1 VTQRGEFSLVETAR
15 DTWSRTEDGWK
26 LTDHVPLASRYEG
39 PAADPEVTQA
49 VAADVKRFAKPLG
62 GLHPLRAAAACVAV
76 HRGDLPE
83 GSGETVL
90 AAAGIPVFVLQLAR
104 VPAETALGRW
114 LGEPH
119 LFDGQP
125 ATLAKNCDAVVFLEV
140 NHASKN

>member
-1 VTQRGEFSLVETAR
+1 
-15 DTWSRTEDGWK
+15 
-26 LTDHVPLASRYEG
+26 
-39 PAADPEVTQA
+39 VTQA
-49 VAADVKRFAKPLG
+49 VAADVKRFATPLS
-62 GLHPLRAAAACVAV
+62 GLQPLRAAAACVAV

-90 AAAGIPVFVLQLAR
+90 AAAEIPVFVLQLAR

-125 ATLAKNCDAVVFLEV
+125 ATLAKNCDAVIFLEV
-140 NHASKN
+140 NRASKN